1 VTPEAPNRRA
11 RERRPVAVDL
21 WAWSLVHATTR
32 LAGTTVGLSEEGA
45 LLRVPGL
52 SEAAVRLEIWLAL
65 PDGLL
70 EVKASVVHRKGPDLV
85 GVKFDGLYSSERA
98 RLVGFL
104 TRI

>member
-11 RERRPVAVDL
+11 CERRPVALDL
-21 WAWSLVHATTR
+21 WTWSLAHATKR
-32 LAGTTVGLSEEGA
+32 LAGSTVDLSEEGA

-70 EVKASVVHRKGPDLV
+70 EMKASVIHQHGPDLV
-85 GVKFDGLYSSERA
+85 GVKFDGLCSSERA
-98 RLVGFL
+98 RLVEFL